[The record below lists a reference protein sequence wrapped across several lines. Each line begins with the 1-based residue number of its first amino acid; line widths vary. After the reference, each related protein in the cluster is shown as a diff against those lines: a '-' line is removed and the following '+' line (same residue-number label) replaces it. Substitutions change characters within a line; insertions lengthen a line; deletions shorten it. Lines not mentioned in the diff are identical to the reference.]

1 MTVRQWNSLSLDC
14 VTVRSTISRSAF
26 ARSQRVTCSPRSS
39 RSLALVAENTFTPV
53 NIPPP
58 PATDLPP
65 ARPEVKSPHGR
76 KRSIPALIVPS
87 GHQEA
92 AYLRWRNGVF
102 PRIDFQGRAAA
113 ASRRTTD
120 AHPRAPRPGALRA
133 ERGRAQHGARPPGRR
148 VARAGAGGG
157 ISLVD
162 DGRRGSACDLA
173 AGVGGVRHRGAREPP
188 RGIVPQLPQGP

>member
-76 KRSIPALIVPS
+76 KQSIPALIVPS

-92 AYLRWRNGVF
+92 AYVRWRNGVF

-113 ASRRTTD
+113 AARGATD
-120 AHPRAPRPGALRA
+120 AHPRAPRPAPP
-133 ERGRAQHGARPPGRR
+133 RAQTAPPP
-148 VARAGAGGG
+148 
-157 ISLVD
+157 
-162 DGRRGSACDLA
+162 
-173 AGVGGVRHRGAREPP
+173 HH
-188 RGIVPQLPQGP
+188 